1 MDRHWLLT
9 WTMYANWLPGD
20 ARGSVTTIKG
30 DEPKRIRPNH
40 PDTPYCESMPG
51 IYESARRL
59 ALGASIHLTKDQAFV
74 VMSQFQETASFRGWN
89 LLAAAIMANHV
100 HIVVGV
106 SGDPDPATLLKD
118 FKSYASRAL
127 NKQFEKP
134 ESGTW
139 WTEGGSRRK
148 LPDEAAVAAAIRY
161 VLDQEHPLVVWPH
174 GERGASA
181 P

>member
-1 MDRHWLLT
+1 
-9 WTMYANWLPGD
+9 
-20 ARGSVTTIKG
+20 
-30 DEPKRIRPNH
+30 
-40 PDTPYCESMPG
+40 
-51 IYESARRL
+51 
-59 ALGASIHLTKDQAFV
+59 
-74 VMSQFQETASFRGWN
+74 
-89 LLAAAIMANHV
+89 
-100 HIVVGV
+100 
-106 SGDPDPATLLKD
+106 LLKD